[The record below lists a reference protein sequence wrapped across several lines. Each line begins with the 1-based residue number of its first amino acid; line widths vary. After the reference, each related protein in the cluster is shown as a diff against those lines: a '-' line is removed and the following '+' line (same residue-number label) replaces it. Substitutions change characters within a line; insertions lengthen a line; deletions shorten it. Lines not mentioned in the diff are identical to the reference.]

1 MTEQRKITERQLACL
16 HEAGHFVL
24 CWYFGFPPMT
34 VTIGKT
40 GRDITRSRKPIPVKP
55 DQWRICLMGGYAAE
69 TLAMPPEQF
78 LAYSDGLWGALKLP
92 DRADTKKVAMHCKS
106 ASEYN
111 GAFIAAHFILKHY
124 EEQLSDAVCL
134 LLTANRIRKA
144 DAESLYDR
152 WKDADRSYCPAKE
165 ETDKAIRNARKQLR
179 KLERQKGIKG

>member
-34 VTIGKT
+34 VTISKT
-40 GRDITRSRKPIPVKP
+40 GHGITRSRKPIPVKP

-92 DRADTKKVAMHCKS
+92 DRADTKKLPCTARAHPNTTAHSSPRIFCLNTMKSNWAMPCACCSQPIESGKPMPK
-106 ASEYN
+106 ASMTV
-111 GAFIAAHFILKHY
+111 GRMPTGHIFQPKK
-124 EEQLSDAVCL
+124 
-134 LLTANRIRKA
+134 R
-144 DAESLYDR
+144 
-152 WKDADRSYCPAKE
+152 
-165 ETDKAIRNARKQLR
+165 
-179 KLERQKGIKG
+179 